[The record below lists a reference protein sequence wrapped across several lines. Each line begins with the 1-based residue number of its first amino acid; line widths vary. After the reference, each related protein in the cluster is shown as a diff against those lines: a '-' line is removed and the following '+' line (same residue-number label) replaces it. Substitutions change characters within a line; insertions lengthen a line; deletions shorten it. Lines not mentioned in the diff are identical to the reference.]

1 MFLSSSKSFHALKGR
16 IINRKK
22 HFAFPSTAEKCYV
35 KSFNP
40 IENLKFEI
48 SIILFNLYQTNNEN
62 YVDGIYGNKEYLN
75 LSVNIRVPNY
85 SNAKLQ

>member
-22 HFAFPSTAEKCYV
+22 HFAFPSTAEKFYV
-35 KSFNP
+35 KPFNP

-48 SIILFNLYQTNNEN
+48 LFSILLDSCQTKNKN
-62 YVDGIYGNKEYLN
+62 YVDVTSCCCY
-75 LSVNIRVPNY
+75 
-85 SNAKLQ
+85 